1 MATSMLV
8 LSRGDDSAGVVRKI
22 VVTVDGSPVARL
34 STGATVEVPISP
46 GSHDIAASMDRTTSP
61 SLQIDVRADERVAL
75 RASLPWSGLWK
86 MITSPRA
93 TLTLERI

>member
-1 MATSMLV
+1 MVQPVLV
-8 LSRGDDSAGVVRKI
+8 LSRGDDSAGVLRKI

-34 STGATVEVPISP
+34 SSGATVEVPVSP
-46 GSHDIAASMDRTTSP
+46 GRHNVVASMDWTTSP
-61 SLQIDVRADERVAL
+61 PVQIEVRADERIAL

-86 MITSPRA
+86 MITSPKA